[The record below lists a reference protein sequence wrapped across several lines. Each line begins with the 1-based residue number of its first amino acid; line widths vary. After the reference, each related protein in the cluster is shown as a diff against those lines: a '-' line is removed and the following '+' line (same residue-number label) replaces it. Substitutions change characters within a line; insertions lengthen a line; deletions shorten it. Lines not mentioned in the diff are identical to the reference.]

1 MFDNIEL
8 MKGAAIIVD
17 KCAGGIKE
25 GEKAV
30 IVTDTNKTWL
40 ADALAR
46 VVFERRGEVIL
57 CLMTPRKAHGE
68 DPPVPIV
75 SAMLSADVVFEPT
88 TFSLTRAESSMKAA
102 EKGARVVS
110 LPAYEPSM
118 LISGG
123 LEADFQAQAKLV
135 DKIAEIF
142 SAGDKATLSTLLGTN
157 ITMEFGG
164 RKANTGKGF
173 CEGPGTICG
182 PPNIEANISP
192 LEGTANG
199 TIIADV
205 SVPMPG
211 IGLLSEPIRLSVK
224 DGFIKT
230 MSGGREAKLLEK
242 ILKDANDPNVYNIA
256 ELGVGLNPKAKI
268 CGIMLEDEGAMGT
281 VHIGIGDNHTSGGI
295 IKAPLH
301 IDLIISNPTLKIDDK
316 TVIQDGKLTI
326 L

>member
-1 MFDNIEL
+1 MFNSIEL
-8 MKGAAIIVD
+8 MRGAATIVD

-25 GEKAV
+25 GEKVV
-30 IVTDTNKTWL
+30 IVTDTNKMWL

-46 VVFERRGEVIL
+46 VAFERHGEVVV

-68 DPPVPIV
+68 DPPLPVI

-102 EKGARVVS
+102 EKGARVIS

-135 DKIAEIF
+135 DKIADIL
-142 SAGDKATLSTLLGTN
+142 SNGHTATLSTQLGTN
-157 ITMEFGG
+157 VTMEFGG
-164 RKANTGKGF
+164 RKGNTGKGF

-199 TIIADV
+199 TIIADI
-205 SVPMPG
+205 SVPVPG
-211 IGLLSEPIRLSVK
+211 IGLLSEPIRLMVK
-224 DGFIKT
+224 DGFVKT
-230 MSGGREAKLLEK
+230 INGGREAKLLEK
-242 ILKDANDPNVYNIA
+242 LLKDANDPNVYNIA
-256 ELGVGLNPKAKI
+256 ELGIGLNPKAKI

-281 VHIGIGDNHTSGGI
+281 VHIGIGDNHTSGGK

-301 IDLIISNPTLKIDDK
+301 IDLILSNPTLKIDDK
-316 TVIQDGKLTI
+316 TVIQEGKLTI
-326 L
+326 